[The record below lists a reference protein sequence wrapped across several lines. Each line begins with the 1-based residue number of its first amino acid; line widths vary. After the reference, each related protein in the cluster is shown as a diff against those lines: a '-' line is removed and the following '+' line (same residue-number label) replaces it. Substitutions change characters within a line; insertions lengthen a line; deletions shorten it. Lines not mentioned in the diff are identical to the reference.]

1 MITINRVYDI
11 QTGTGPY
18 TFTWT
23 PSNSCVTISQLTGTT
38 TGSLSTTFTADES
51 CFPYTANLFVR
62 DAEGCVSNTVF
73 QFTSPCN
80 EFTLGDITASPYT
93 NEEYRFN
100 VLATGG
106 LTPYTYE
113 WIYNTELF
121 DATIQ
126 EGQLILRL
134 KPGVPAQG
142 EILITVNVTT
152 SEGCK
157 KVSTGTFEYDLPFII
172 TGGATEIVA
181 YCNPNGSIELR
192 FRLLGID
199 DSMFNFLSLVSN
211 PITNSLGYARATK
224 TIFITIPSSLNLSGL
239 QTFTFQF
246 RNQFGV
252 VSNPITVTVILPIC
266 RGLDSPDITI
276 IE

>member
-1 MITINRVYDI
+1 MITVNKVYDI

-23 PSNSCVTISQLTGTT
+23 PSNACVTISQLTGTT
-38 TGSLSTTFTADES
+38 IGSLSTTFTADEF
-51 CFPYTANLFVR
+51 CFPFTANLFVR

-73 QFTSPCN
+73 EFTSPCT
-80 EFTLGDITASPYT
+80 EFTLSNITASPYQ
-93 NEEYRFN
+93 NGEYRFN

-126 EGQLILRL
+126 EGQLVLRL
-134 KPGVPAQG
+134 KRGVPPQNQ
-142 EILITVNVTT
+142 IPITVNVTT

-157 KVSTGTFEYDLPFII
+157 KVSTGIFRYFVPFII
-172 TGGATEIVA
+172 EGGATEIVA
-181 YCNPNGSIELR
+181 RCNPDGTIRLR
-192 FRLLGID
+192 FVLSGITE
-199 DSMFNFLSLVSN
+199 DSMLTLMPN
-211 PITNSLGYARATK
+211 PITSVYTYSRSFK
-224 TIFITIPSSLNLSGL
+224 TFFLTLPASLNLSGL

-246 RNQFGV
+246 RNQFGE

-266 RGLDSPDITI
+266 RGLDSPDIITI
-276 IE
+276 E